1 MTNVQPPA
9 GTTDLETATSAA
21 HRHVL
26 DALPD
31 RGGDGAA
38 AVAWA
43 SAHLAAADQV
53 LYAAAHSVPAA
64 RQPLRTARTADH
76 RLQQAVFRLDRR
88 LTGDVH
94 LDSTPVAR
102 VAAEVR
108 DALAAHAR
116 AERRVVDAL
125 RRSLPAE
132 RLAELGP
139 RLVAATADAP
149 TRPHPHTPHTPAA
162 PLVAWVDAAVD
173 RIRDVLDN
181 RVAATG
187 HAGRPPRPLGRW
199 GRYLTGAPYPS
210 EPEREQR

>member
-1 MTNVQPPA
+1 MTHEQPPA
-9 GTTDLETATSAA
+9 GTTDLETATSEA

-31 RGGDGAA
+31 RGGDGPA

-53 LYAAAHSVPAA
+53 LYAAAHPVHAA
-64 RQPLRTARTADH
+64 RQALRTARAADH

-88 LTGDVH
+88 LTGDTH
-94 LDSTPVAR
+94 LDATPVAR

-108 DALAAHAR
+108 DALAAHTR

-125 RRSLPAE
+125 RRALPAE

-149 TRPHPHTPHTPAA
+149 TRPHPHTPHTPASK
-162 PLVAWVDAAVD
+162 LVAWVDAGVD

-187 HAGRPPRPLGRW
+187 HAVRPPRPLGRW
-199 GRYLTGAPYPS
+199 GSYLTGAPYPS
-210 EPEREQR
+210 EPQSEQR

>member
-1 MTNVQPPA
+1 MTSEQP
-9 GTTDLETATSAA
+9 TTDVETATSEA
-21 HRHVL
+21 HQHVL

-64 RQPLRTARTADH
+64 RQSLRTARGADH
-76 RLQQAVFRLDRR
+76 RLQQALFRLDRR

-108 DALAAHAR
+108 DALAAHTR

-187 HAGRPPRPLGRW
+187 HAVRPPRPLGRW
-199 GRYLTGAPYPS
+199 GSYLTGAPYPS
-210 EPEREQR
+210 EVEHEQR